1 MRYHRTFRLAIYTAL
16 VGLIVALLFLEA
28 TDANAGAFRASID
41 GCVSVEDA
49 SVTCQEPSSDDPTP
63 DLDPCAAQTVG
74 DRERGCGVVR
84 FQGHGAEYWHWQLVL
99 AERKNV
105 ALQAAVDAANS
116 GNRYG
121 TVEYALRLAAAA
133 FPNVPLSELRA
144 VARCE
149 SGFDPHNRNLSSTAS
164 GLFQFLDST
173 WRGAWGAASFHRLGF
188 SVYDPVANALAAAQV
203 VARDGGWRQWAC
215 APR

>member
-1 MRYHRTFRLAIYTAL
+1 MRYHRTFRLAIYTIL

-63 DLDPCAAQTVG
+63 DLDPCAPQTVG

-84 FQGHGAEYWHWQLVL
+84 FRGHGAEYWHWQSIKN
-99 AERKNV
+99 ERKV
-105 ALQAAVDAANS
+105 EALELALKSLNQS
-116 GNRYG
+116 SKFG

-133 FPNVPLSELRA
+133 FPNVPLRELRA

-149 SGFDPHNRNLSSTAS
+149 SGFDPNNRNLSSTAS

-173 WRGAWGAASFHRLGF
+173 WRGTWGAASFHRLGF
-188 SVYDPVANALAAAQV
+188 SVYDPIASALAAAQV
-203 VARDGGWRQWAC
+203 VTRDGGWRQWAC